1 MSETPRTDAEVI
13 QFGDG
18 PAKYV
23 YAAFADK
30 LEREIRQLEVAI
42 YDGKKEAGVLRQML
56 AEMHEVNAE
65 LHKDAQRLDWLLKTQ
80 SFLSINQLGT
90 RKDIDKEME

>member
-42 YDGKKEAGVLRQML
+42 YDGKKEAGVLRRML
-56 AEMHEVNAE
+56 AEMHEMNAE
-65 LHKDAQRLDWLLKTQ
+65 LHKEIAELQNAR
-80 SFLSINQLGT
+80 
-90 RKDIDKEME
+90 

>member
-1 MSETPRTDAEVI
+1 MSKTPRTDEQELAYVAE
-13 QFGDG
+13 DG
-18 PAKYV
+18 STYV
-23 YAAFADK
+23 HTTFARK

-65 LHKDAQRLDWLLKTQ
+65 LHKEIAELQ
-80 SFLSINQLGT
+80 NA
-90 RKDIDKEME
+90 E